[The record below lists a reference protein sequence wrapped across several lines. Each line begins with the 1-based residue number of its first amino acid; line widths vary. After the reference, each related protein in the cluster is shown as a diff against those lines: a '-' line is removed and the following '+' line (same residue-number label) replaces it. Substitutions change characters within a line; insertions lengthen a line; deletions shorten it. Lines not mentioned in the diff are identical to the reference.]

1 MRIPPFLL
9 GATLIFWGWQTGFLI
24 PGMLMGVALES
35 ARWTK
40 ARWEFS
46 DDDFNRIWTFC
57 SLLLIA
63 AGVFAFND
71 NQGPS
76 DFLALFQS
84 PNYFRQRNAGM
95 ASARTAAA
103 LIRWLPMIFFLFV
116 GAQIYSSR
124 DGIPLHSISLLL
136 QRRRK
141 KARLRGQTLP
151 NSPSLNLAYPYFA
164 LTLFAAS
171 IHTGEDS
178 RFFWG
183 LSILMAWVLVVRRSR
198 RFNFAVWAAAILVA
212 AGLGY
217 AGQRGLGLLQQY
229 IGSFN
234 PRWLMGS
241 GHRGFDPTQSRTSLG
256 QIGRTQASGKIVIR
270 LRSKAGRLPPML
282 LREASYRGYK
292 SQIWFA
298 GKGEKDF
305 EKVAQT
311 NDTSWLLLAEKT
323 NSTAINIECY
333 VPGGAALLPLPAA
346 TWLLENLPAFLPL
359 QKSSLGAVYEQG
371 PGFVSFNAYYGPGVS
386 IDSAPESF
394 DQAEPPSAEL
404 PALEKVIAELKL
416 AKGATLKQAEQALQ
430 TLFQSKFAYSFWQEA
445 DRATNTAVTPLN
457 HFLLHT
463 RRGHCEF
470 FATATVLLLRQL
482 GFPARYAVG
491 YAVHEV
497 SGHKYVVRLR
507 DAHAWCLVWDESS
520 KTWQDF
526 DTTPASWVA
535 IEEAR
540 ASPLQALSDG
550 WSWLGF
556 QFSRFRWGQT
566 HVRQYLLWVLV
577 PTLAL
582 LLYQILFRRRR
593 QRIARGQEARGQAS
607 AWPGLDSEFY
617 QLEKLLAR
625 RGIVR
630 SVGEPLSAWLWRATD
645 ESLQAELRE
654 PLQQLLQLHY
664 RYRFDPHGLNESDRA
679 ALRHQVNVCLARLQT
694 Q

>member
-1 MRIPPFLL
+1 MRTPPFLL

-24 PGMLMGVALES
+24 PGILMGLALES

-46 DDDFNRIWTFC
+46 DEDFNRVWTFC

-63 AGVFAFND
+63 AGVFAFSD

-116 GAQIYSSR
+116 GAQIYSAR
-124 DGIPLHSISLLL
+124 DGIPLHSISLILR
-136 QRRRK
+136 RRRK
-141 KARLRGQTLP
+141 NARRLGQPLP
-151 NSPSLNLAYPYFA
+151 GSPSLNLAYPYFA

-178 RFFWG
+178 RFFLG
-183 LSILMAWVLVVRRSR
+183 LSILMAWVLVTQRSR
-198 RFNFAVWAAAILVA
+198 RFNFAVWAAAVLVA

-256 QIGRTQASGKIVIR
+256 QIGRSQASGKIVIR
-270 LRSKAGRLPPML
+270 LESKAGPLPPLL

-292 SQIWFA
+292 GQIWFA
-298 GKGEKDF
+298 GKAEKDF

-311 NDTSWLLLAEKT
+311 NDTSWLLLPEKT
-323 NSTAINIECY
+323 NSASLNIECY
-333 VPGGAALLPLPAA
+333 VPGGAALLPLPAGS
-346 TWLLENLPAFLPL
+346 WLLENLPAFLPL

-371 PGFVSFNAYYGPGVS
+371 PGFVSFDAYYGPGAS
-386 IDSAPESF
+386 IDSAPESS

-404 PALEKVIAELKL
+404 SALEKVIAELNL
-416 AKGATLKQAEQALQ
+416 AKGATLRQAQQALQ
-430 TLFQSKFAYSFWQEA
+430 NLFQSKFTYGFWQEA
-445 DRATNTAVTPLN
+445 DRVVNPAETPLN
-457 HFLLHT
+457 QFLLHT

-491 YAVHEV
+491 YAVHEA

-507 DAHAWCLVWDESS
+507 DAHAWCLVWDHQT

-535 IEEAR
+535 IETAR

-566 HVRQYLLWVLV
+566 HLRQYLLWVLV

-593 QRIARGQEARGQAS
+593 QRLAHGQEARGPAS

-625 RGIVR
+625 RGIAR
-630 SVGEPLSAWLWRATD
+630 SAGEPLSAWLWRATD
-645 ESLQAELRE
+645 ESIQAELRE

-679 ALRHQVNVCLARLQT
+679 ALRRQVNVCLARLQT

>member
-1 MRIPPFLL
+1 
-9 GATLIFWGWQTGFLI
+9 
-24 PGMLMGVALES
+24 
-35 ARWTK
+35 
-40 ARWEFS
+40 
-46 DDDFNRIWTFC
+46 
-57 SLLLIA
+57 
-63 AGVFAFND
+63 
-71 NQGPS
+71 
-76 DFLALFQS
+76 
-84 PNYFRQRNAGM
+84 
-95 ASARTAAA
+95 
-103 LIRWLPMIFFLFV
+103 
-116 GAQIYSSR
+116 
-124 DGIPLHSISLLL
+124 
-136 QRRRK
+136 
-141 KARLRGQTLP
+141 
-151 NSPSLNLAYPYFA
+151 
-164 LTLFAAS
+164 
-171 IHTGEDS
+171 
-178 RFFWG
+178 
-183 LSILMAWVLVVRRSR
+183 
-198 RFNFAVWAAAILVA
+198 
-212 AGLGY
+212 
-217 AGQRGLGLLQQY
+217 
-229 IGSFN
+229 
-234 PRWLMGS
+234 
-241 GHRGFDPTQSRTSLG
+241 
-256 QIGRTQASGKIVIR
+256 
-270 LRSKAGRLPPML
+270 
-282 LREASYRGYK
+282 
-292 SQIWFA
+292 
-298 GKGEKDF
+298 
-305 EKVAQT
+305 
-311 NDTSWLLLAEKT
+311 
-323 NSTAINIECY
+323 
-333 VPGGAALLPLPAA
+333 
-346 TWLLENLPAFLPL
+346 
-359 QKSSLGAVYEQG
+359 
-371 PGFVSFNAYYGPGVS
+371 
-386 IDSAPESF
+386 
-394 DQAEPPSAEL
+394 
-404 PALEKVIAELKL
+404 
-416 AKGATLKQAEQALQ
+416 
-430 TLFQSKFAYSFWQEA
+430 
-445 DRATNTAVTPLN
+445 LN

-535 IEEAR
+535 AEAAR

-645 ESLQAELRE
+645 ESIQAELRE

-679 ALRHQVNVCLARLQT
+679 ALRHQVNVCLVRLQT
-694 Q
+694 QR